1 VRQGLPVSLTYLRNR
16 AAAGAELY
24 SKGDRSALG
33 GTRGQPYDSKP
44 SGEEVRRAER
54 NRSGWRTLAKKADTG
69 LIWWPHT
76 ETTRVEH
83 N

>member
-1 VRQGLPVSLTYLRNR
+1 VSLTYLRNR

-54 NRSGWRTLAKKADTG
+54 NRSGWRTF
-69 LIWWPHT
+69 
-76 ETTRVEH
+76 
-83 N
+83 